1 MTRYLLLV
9 SFAIFALAL
18 SCSTT
23 PPASSEQDVEHG
35 AADESMGSMESMESM
50 EHTGD
55 EHEHGEV
62 DFPVS
67 CDEEAQE
74 MIERGLAHL
83 HHMMYDQA
91 RPHFQTAAQA
101 DPECAMAHW
110 GVAMTCF
117 QPLWAPSSDED
128 MALGKES
135 VQAALEIG
143 APTELERGYLAA
155 IEAFFTDPDPP
166 AADRPADFE
175 ARLKAWKSAQRQL
188 HEANPN
194 DVDAGAFY
202 ALSEVAYAMTQFSPD
217 TERDHTREIRAGEL
231 LEDYFETH
239 PKHPGLFHYLIHAYD
254 SSELAPRALEV
265 AREYDQLAPDV
276 PHALHMPSHIFVR
289 LGKWEET
296 IDWNVRSAGAALEN
310 PVNGMTSLHYPH
322 ALDYMM
328 YGYLQIG
335 EEEKARQTL
344 EAVRQIEQA
353 QPHFASAYGIAAP
366 QARYYLEQQR
376 WEEAA
381 SLEGNQPDA
390 LQWEDYPAAAALFH
404 YARGLGAARSDDLE
418 QAEAEVER
426 IDELVQGLHDAGDR
440 YWASMTDALSQAVGA
455 WVAYERGEVEE
466 ALAMMS
472 DAADQEDS
480 MDKHPITPGEVFPV
494 RELYAEMLLL
504 EGRAEEAQTAL
515 QDSLQRTPNRRNSLD
530 AMSQLEDAVSTP

>member
-1 MTRYLLLV
+1 MRYLVLMI
-9 SFAIFALAL
+9 FAISTLIL
-18 SCSTT
+18 SCTSTPEPT
-23 PPASSEQDVEHG
+23 PHEDDEHG
-35 AADESMGSMESMESM
+35 AADESMESMEEM
-50 EHTGD
+50 EHTGE
-55 EHEHGEV
+55 EHQHGEV

-74 MIERGLAHL
+74 MIELGLAHL

-91 RPHFQTAAQA
+91 RPHFEAAVQA
-101 DPECAMAHW
+101 DSECAMAHW

-117 QPLWAPSSDED
+117 QPLWAPSSDDD
-128 MALGKES
+128 MELGKTS
-135 VQAALEIG
+135 VQKALEIG
-143 APTELERGYLAA
+143 APTERERGYLGAV
-155 IEAFFTDPDPP
+155 EAFFSDPDPP

-175 ARLKAWKSAQRQL
+175 ARVKAWKSAQRQL
-188 HEANPN
+188 HEADPD

-217 TERDHTREIRAGEL
+217 TERDYSREILAGEL

-239 PKHPGLFHYLIHAYD
+239 QEHPGLFHYLIHAYD

-296 IDWNVRSAGAALEN
+296 IDWNVRSAEAALEN
-310 PVNGMTSLHYPH
+310 PFNGMTSLHYPH

-335 EEEKARQTL
+335 DEESARQTL

-353 QPHFASAYGIAAP
+353 QPHFGSAYGIAAP

-381 SLEGNQPDA
+381 SLESNHPDA
-390 LQWEDYPAAAALFH
+390 VQWEDYPAAAALFH
-404 YARGLGAARSDDLE
+404 YARGIGAARSDDLDG
-418 QAEAEVER
+418 ADAEVER
-426 IDELVQGLHDAGDR
+426 IEELVHSLDEAGNR
-440 YWASMTDALSQAVGA
+440 YWSSMTDALGQAVAA
-455 WVAYERGEVEE
+455 WVTYARGDVEE
-466 ALAMMS
+466 ALTMMS
-472 DAADQEDS
+472 DAADQEDA
-480 MDKHPITPGEVFPV
+480 MDKHPITPGEVLPV

-504 EGRAEEAQTAL
+504 EGRTDEARAAL
-515 QDSLQRTPNRRNSLD
+515 EDSLQRTPNRRNALD
-530 AMSQLEDAVSTP
+530 GMSQLEETVSTP

>member
-1 MTRYLLLV
+1 MTRYLVLMT
-9 SFAIFALAL
+9 FATSAFIL

-23 PPASSEQDVEHG
+23 PEPAPEEDDGHEM
-35 AADESMGSMESMESM
+35 ADESMESMESM
-50 EHTGD
+50 DHDQD
-55 EHEHGEV
+55 EHGVV

-74 MIERGLAHL
+74 IIELGLAHL

-91 RPHFQTAAQA
+91 RPHFKAAAQA

-117 QPLWAPSSDED
+117 QPLWAPSSDAD
-128 MALGKES
+128 MELGKQS
-135 VQAALEIG
+135 LQAALELDV
-143 APTELERGYLAA
+143 PTERERGYLNAV
-155 IEAFFTDPDPP
+155 EAFFADPDPP

-175 ARLKAWKSAQRQL
+175 ARMKAWKSAQREL
-188 HEANPN
+188 HEAYPE

-217 TERDHTREIRAGEL
+217 AERDYSRELRAGKL

-239 PKHPGLFHYLIHAYD
+239 PEHPGLFHYLIHAYD
-254 SSELAPRALEV
+254 SSELAPRALEI
-265 AREYDQLAPDV
+265 AREYDQLAPHV

-296 IDWNVRSAGAALEN
+296 IDWNIRSAEAALEN

-328 YGYLQIG
+328 YGYLQLG
-335 EEEKARQTL
+335 DEDKAAETL
-344 EAVRQIEQA
+344 EAVRQIEKA

-366 QARYYLEQQR
+366 QARYYLERQM

-381 SLEGNQPDA
+381 SLESNHPDA
-390 LQWEDYPAAAALFH
+390 VQWEDYPAATALFH
-404 YARGLGAARSDDLE
+404 YARGLGAARSGDLDGAD
-418 QAEAEVER
+418 AEIER
-426 IDELVQGLHDAGDR
+426 IDELVQSLDDAGDR
-440 YWASMTDALSQAVGA
+440 YWSSMTDALGQAVAA
-455 WVAYERGEVEE
+455 WVTYERGDVEE
-466 ALAMMS
+466 AIAMMS
-472 DAADQEDS
+472 DAADQEDA
-480 MDKHPITPGEVFPV
+480 MDKHPITPGEVLPV

-504 EGRAEEAQTAL
+504 EERADEARTAL
-515 QDSLQRTPNRRNSLD
+515 QDSLQRTPNRKNALD
-530 AMSQLEDAVSTP
+530 GISHLEEVVSTP